1 MRELGKE
8 HGRQM
13 AENAESAGFCLYPS
27 FLGYLMENVSRYKV
41 EKLLEDDNIS
51 ARWFLVHTLLSD
63 RDPFSRPL
71 FLAYFVIPVGW
82 L

>member
-13 AENAESAGFCLYPS
+13 AENAESAGFCLHPS
-27 FLGYLMENVSRYKV
+27 FLGYLVENASRYKV

-51 ARWFLVHTLLSD
+51 A
-63 RDPFSRPL
+63 
-71 FLAYFVIPVGW
+71 G
-82 L
+82 

>member
-13 AENAESAGFCLYPS
+13 AENAESAGFCLLPG
-27 FLGYLMENVSRYKV
+27 FLGCLIENASRYKV
-41 EKLLEDDNIS
+41 EKLLEEDNNR
-51 ARWFLVHTLLSD
+51 AGWFWCIPLLSGQ
-63 RDPFSRPL
+63 DPFFSPP